1 VNADWLP
8 YLIGAVVG
16 VPAVL
21 VLYIVG
27 TDWLIRRLPP
37 GVHPRIRPWVWV
49 APALILVAALLI
61 YPMIATAWISL
72 LSKDGTRFVGLANF
86 ANVLT
91 DNSVLIAIRNNIF
104 WLVFYTGLVL
114 IFGLILA
121 VMADRVPYES
131 GVKSLIFMPMAI
143 SFVAAGIIWKFM
155 YSYQPKL
162 PGVAQTGTLNAVW
175 TSIFQQQPIAWLIDH
190 RINNFAL
197 IFAAVWIWTGFA
209 MVITSAALKG
219 IPPELMEAA
228 RVDGAT
234 ELQVFFRITIPLL
247 APTLTVI
254 GTTLVIFALK
264 AFDIV
269 YVMTGGLYDTDV
281 MARRMYGEMFNNTN
295 FGTSAAIAMLLL
307 LAVVPVLVFNLRRF
321 QFQEAIR

>member
-1 VNADWLP
+1 VNLDWIP

-16 VPAVL
+16 VPVVL
-21 VLYIVG
+21 VLYILG
-27 TDWLIRRLPP
+27 TDWVIRRLPDDLQ
-37 GVHPRIRPWVWV
+37 PRARPWLWV
-49 APALILVAALLI
+49 GPALILVTGFLI
-61 YPMIATAWISL
+61 YPTIATAWISL
-72 LSKDGTRFVGLANF
+72 LSKDGTRFVGLSNF
-86 ANVLT
+86 AQVLS
-91 DNSVLIAIRNNIF
+91 DNSVLIAIRNNIY

-114 IFGLILA
+114 VFGVILA
-121 VMADRVPYES
+121 VMADRVPYE
-131 GVKSLIFMPMAI
+131 GPVKSLIFMPMAI
-143 SFVAAGIIWKFM
+143 SFVAAGVIWRFM
-155 YSYQPKL
+155 FSFQP
-162 PGVAQTGTLNAVW
+162 PGAPQTGTLNAVW

-209 MVITSAALKG
+209 MVIISAALKG
-219 IPPELMEAA
+219 IPPELTEAA

-234 ELQVFFRITIPLL
+234 ELQVFFRITVPLL

-281 MARRMYGEMFNNTN
+281 MARRMYGEMFNNLN
-295 FGTSAAIAMLLL
+295 FGTSAAIAMILL
-307 LAVVPVLVFNLRRF
+307 LAVIPVLVFNLRRF
-321 QFQEAIR
+321 QVQEAIR

>member
-1 VNADWLP
+1 VNLDWIP

-16 VPAVL
+16 VPVVL
-21 VLYIVG
+21 VLYILG
-27 TDWLIRRLPP
+27 TDWVIRRLPDDLQ
-37 GVHPRIRPWVWV
+37 PRARPWLWV
-49 APALILVAALLI
+49 GPALILVTGFLI
-61 YPMIATAWISL
+61 YPTIATAWISL
-72 LSKDGTRFVGLANF
+72 LSKDGARFVGLSNF
-86 ANVLT
+86 AQVLS
-91 DNSVLIAIRNNIF
+91 DNSVLIAIRNNIY

-114 IFGLILA
+114 VFGLILA
-121 VMADRVPYES
+121 VMADRVPYE
-131 GVKSLIFMPMAI
+131 GPVKSLIFMPMAI
-143 SFVAAGIIWKFM
+143 SFVAAGVIWRFM
-155 YSYQPKL
+155 FSFQP
-162 PGVAQTGTLNAVW
+162 PGAPQTGTLNAVW

-209 MVITSAALKG
+209 MVIISAALKG
-219 IPPELMEAA
+219 IPPELTEAA

-234 ELQVFFRITIPLL
+234 ELQVFFRITVPLL

-281 MARRMYGEMFNNTN
+281 MARRMYGEMFNNLN
-295 FGTSAAIAMLLL
+295 FGTSAAIAMILL
-307 LAVVPVLVFNLRRF
+307 LAVIPVLVFNLRRF
-321 QFQEAIR
+321 QVQEAIR

>member
-1 VNADWLP
+1 VSLDWIP

-16 VPAVL
+16 VPAAL
-21 VLYIVG
+21 ILYIIG
-27 TDWLIRRLPP
+27 ADWLIRRLPD
-37 GVHPRIRPWVWV
+37 GLQPRLRPWVWV
-49 APALILVAALLI
+49 VPALILVAALLI

-86 ANVLT
+86 GSVLT
-91 DNSVLIAIRNNIF
+91 DNSVLIAIRNNIY

-114 IFGLILA
+114 VFGLILA
-121 VMADRVPYES
+121 VLADRVPYE
-131 GVKSLIFMPMAI
+131 GPVKSLIFMPMAI
-143 SFVAAGIIWKFM
+143 SFVAAGVIWRFM
-155 YSYQPKL
+155 FSYQP
-162 PGVAQTGTLNAVW
+162 PGQPQTGTLNAIW
-175 TSIFQQQPIAWLIDH
+175 TSVFQQSPVAWLIDH
-190 RINNFAL
+190 RVNNFAL
-197 IFAAVWIWTGFA
+197 IFAAVWVWTGFA

-219 IPPELMEAA
+219 IPPELLEAA

-234 ELQVFFRITIPLL
+234 ELQVFFRVTVPLL

-264 AFDIV
+264 AFDLV
-269 YVMTGGLYDTDV
+269 YVMTGGFYDTDV
-281 MARRMYGEMFNNTN
+281 MARRMYGEMFNNQN

-307 LAVVPVLVFNLRRF
+307 LAVVPVLIFNLRRF

>member
-1 VNADWLP
+1 MSLDWIP

-16 VPAVL
+16 VPAAL
-21 VLYIVG
+21 ILYIIG
-27 TDWLIRRLPP
+27 ADWLIRRLPDRLQ
-37 GVHPRIRPWVWV
+37 PRLRPWVWV
-49 APALILVAALLI
+49 VPALILVAALLI

-86 ANVLT
+86 GSVLT
-91 DNSVLIAIRNNIF
+91 DNSVLIAIRNNIY

-114 IFGLILA
+114 VFGLILA
-121 VMADRVPYES
+121 VLADRVPYE
-131 GVKSLIFMPMAI
+131 GPVKSLIFMPVAI
-143 SFVAAGIIWKFM
+143 SFVAAGVIWRFM
-155 YSYQPKL
+155 FSYQP
-162 PGVAQTGTLNAVW
+162 PGQPQTGTLNAIW
-175 TSIFQQQPIAWLIDH
+175 TSVFQQSPVAWLIDH
-190 RINNFAL
+190 RVNNFAL
-197 IFAAVWIWTGFA
+197 IFAAVWVWTGFA

-219 IPPELMEAA
+219 IPPELLEAA

-234 ELQVFFRITIPLL
+234 ELQVFFRVTVPLL

-264 AFDIV
+264 AFDLV
-269 YVMTGGLYDTDV
+269 YVMTGGFYDTDV
-281 MARRMYGEMFNNTN
+281 MARRMYGEMFNNQN

-307 LAVVPVLVFNLRRF
+307 LAVVPVLIFNLRRF

>member
-8 YLIGAVVG
+8 YLVGAVIG

-37 GVHPRIRPWVWV
+37 ATHPRIRPWVWV

-86 ANVLT
+86 ANVLS
-91 DNSVLIAIRNNIF
+91 DNSVLIAIRNNIL

-175 TSIFQQQPIAWLIDH
+175 TSLFQQQPIAWLIDH

-269 YVMTGGLYDTDV
+269 YVMTGGLYETDV
-281 MARRMYGEMFNNTN
+281 MARRMYGEMFNNSN

-307 LAVVPVLVFNLRRF
+307 IAVIPVLVFNLRRF

>member
-1 VNADWLP
+1 MNADWLP

-16 VPAVL
+16 IPAVL

-37 GVHPRIRPWVWV
+37 ATQPRIRPWVWV

-72 LSKDGTRFVGLANF
+72 LSRDGTQFVGLSNF
-86 ANVLT
+86 GKVLT
-91 DNSVLIAIRNNIF
+91 DSSVLIAIRNNIL

-114 IFGLILA
+114 VFGLILA
-121 VMADRVPYES
+121 VMADRVPYE
-131 GVKSLIFMPMAI
+131 GPVKSLIFMPMAI
-143 SFVAAGIIWKFM
+143 SFVAAGVIWKFM
-155 YSYQPKL
+155 FSYQP
-162 PGVAQTGTLNAVW
+162 PGAPQTGTLNAVW
-175 TSIFQQQPIAWLIDH
+175 TSIFQQQPVAWLIDQ

-219 IPPELMEAA
+219 IPPELLEAA
-228 RVDGAT
+228 RVDGAN
-234 ELQVFFRITIPLL
+234 ELQVFFRITVPLL

-269 YVMTGGLYDTDV
+269 YVMTGGLYNTDV
-281 MARRMYGEMFNNTN
+281 MARRMYGEMFNNSN

-307 LAVVPVLVFNLRRF
+307 LAVVPVLIFNLRRF

>member
-1 VNADWLP
+1 MSLDWIP

-16 VPAVL
+16 VPAAL
-21 VLYIVG
+21 ILYIIG
-27 TDWLIRRLPP
+27 ADWLIRRLPDRLQ
-37 GVHPRIRPWVWV
+37 PRLRPWVWV
-49 APALILVAALLI
+49 VPALILVAALLI

-86 ANVLT
+86 GSVLT
-91 DNSVLIAIRNNIF
+91 DNSVLIAIRNNIY

-114 IFGLILA
+114 VFGLILA
-121 VMADRVPYES
+121 VLADRVPYE
-131 GVKSLIFMPMAI
+131 GPVKSLIFMPMAI
-143 SFVAAGIIWKFM
+143 SFVAAGVIWRFM
-155 YSYQPKL
+155 FSYQP
-162 PGVAQTGTLNAVW
+162 PGQPQTGTLNAIW
-175 TSIFQQQPIAWLIDH
+175 TSVFQQSPVAWLIDH
-190 RINNFAL
+190 RVNNFAL
-197 IFAAVWIWTGFA
+197 IFAAVLVWTGFA

-219 IPPELMEAA
+219 IPPELLEAA

-234 ELQVFFRITIPLL
+234 ELQVFFRVTVPLL

-264 AFDIV
+264 AFDLV
-269 YVMTGGLYDTDV
+269 YVMTGGFYDTDV
-281 MARRMYGEMFNNTN
+281 MARRMYGEMFNNQN

-307 LAVVPVLVFNLRRF
+307 LAVVPVLIFNLRRF

>member
-27 TDWLIRRLPP
+27 TDWLIRRLSPAAQ
-37 GVHPRIRPWVWV
+37 PRIRPWVWV
-49 APALILVAALLI
+49 APALLLVAALLI

-72 LSKDGTRFVGLANF
+72 LNRDGTQFVGLANF
-86 ANVLT
+86 GKVLT
-91 DNSVLIAIRNNIF
+91 DNSVLIAIRNNIY

-114 IFGLILA
+114 VFGLILA
-121 VMADRVPYES
+121 VMADRVPYE
-131 GVKSLIFMPMAI
+131 GPVKSLIFMPMAI
-143 SFVAAGIIWKFM
+143 SFVAAGVIWRFM
-155 YSYQPKL
+155 FSYQP
-162 PGVAQTGTLNAVW
+162 PGAPQTGTLNAVW
-175 TSIFQQQPIAWLIDH
+175 TSILQQQPIAWLIDQ
-190 RINNFAL
+190 RVNNFAL

-219 IPPELMEAA
+219 IPPELLEAA
-228 RVDGAT
+228 RVDGAN
-234 ELQVFFRITIPLL
+234 ELQVFFRVTVPLL

-269 YVMTGGLYDTDV
+269 YVMTGGLYNTDV
-281 MARRMYGEMFNNTN
+281 MARRMYGEMFNNSN

-307 LAVVPVLVFNLRRF
+307 LAVVPVLIFNLRRF

>member
-1 VNADWLP
+1 MNLDWIP

-16 VPAVL
+16 VPVVL
-21 VLYIVG
+21 VLYILG
-27 TDWLIRRLPP
+27 TDWVIRRLPDDLQ
-37 GVHPRIRPWVWV
+37 PRARPWLWV
-49 APALILVAALLI
+49 GPALILVTGFLI
-61 YPMIATAWISL
+61 YPTIATAWISL
-72 LSKDGTRFVGLANF
+72 LSKDGTRFVGLSNF
-86 ANVLT
+86 AQVLS
-91 DNSVLIAIRNNIF
+91 DNSVLIAIRNNIY

-114 IFGLILA
+114 VFGVILA
-121 VMADRVPYES
+121 VMADRVPYE
-131 GVKSLIFMPMAI
+131 GPVKSLIFMPMAI
-143 SFVAAGIIWKFM
+143 SFVAAGVIWRFM
-155 YSYQPKL
+155 FSFQP
-162 PGVAQTGTLNAVW
+162 PGAPQTGTLNAVW

-209 MVITSAALKG
+209 MVIISAALKG
-219 IPPELMEAA
+219 IPPELTEAA

-234 ELQVFFRITIPLL
+234 ELQVFFRITVPLL

-281 MARRMYGEMFNNTN
+281 MARRMYGEMFNNLN
-295 FGTSAAIAMLLL
+295 FGTSAAIAMILL
-307 LAVVPVLVFNLRRF
+307 LAVIPVLVFNLRRF
-321 QFQEAIR
+321 QVQEAIR

>member
-1 VNADWLP
+1 MSLDWIP

-16 VPAVL
+16 VPAAL
-21 VLYIVG
+21 ILYIIG
-27 TDWLIRRLPP
+27 ADWLIRRLPDRLQ
-37 GVHPRIRPWVWV
+37 PRLRPWVWV
-49 APALILVAALLI
+49 VPALILVAALLI

-86 ANVLT
+86 GSVLT
-91 DNSVLIAIRNNIF
+91 DNSVLIAIRNNIY

-114 IFGLILA
+114 VFGLILA
-121 VMADRVPYES
+121 VLADRVPYE
-131 GVKSLIFMPMAI
+131 GPVKSLIFMPMAI
-143 SFVAAGIIWKFM
+143 SFVAAGVIWRFM
-155 YSYQPKL
+155 FSYQP
-162 PGVAQTGTLNAVW
+162 PGQPQTGTLNAIW
-175 TSIFQQQPIAWLIDH
+175 TSVFQQSPVAWLIDH
-190 RINNFAL
+190 RVNNFAL
-197 IFAAVWIWTGFA
+197 IFAAVWVWTGFA

-219 IPPELMEAA
+219 IPPELLEAA

-234 ELQVFFRITIPLL
+234 ELQVFFRVTVPLL

-264 AFDIV
+264 AFDLV
-269 YVMTGGLYDTDV
+269 YVMTGGFYDTDV
-281 MARRMYGEMFNNTN
+281 MARRMYGEMFNNQN

-307 LAVVPVLVFNLRRF
+307 LAVVPVLIFNLRRF

>member
-1 VNADWLP
+1 MNLAWIP
-8 YLIGAVVG
+8 YLIAAVVG

-21 VLYIVG
+21 VLYILA
-27 TDWLIRRLPP
+27 TDWLIRRLPDDLQ
-37 GVHPRIRPWVWV
+37 PRLRPWVWV
-49 APALILVAALLI
+49 APALVLVTALLI
-61 YPMIATAWISL
+61 YPMVATAWISL
-72 LSKDGTRFVGLANF
+72 LSKDGTQFVGLANF
-86 ANVLT
+86 GHVLT
-91 DNSVLIAIRNNIF
+91 DNSVLIAIRNNIY

-114 IFGLILA
+114 VLGLILA
-121 VMADRVPYES
+121 VLADRVPYE
-131 GVKSLIFMPMAI
+131 GPVKSLIFMPMAI
-143 SFVAAGIIWKFM
+143 SFVAAGVIWRFM
-155 YSYQPKL
+155 YSYQP
-162 PGVAQTGTLNAVW
+162 PGAPQTGTLNAVW
-175 TSIFQQQPIAWLIDH
+175 SSILQQQPIAWLIDH
-190 RINNFAL
+190 RVNNFAL
-197 IFAAVWIWTGFA
+197 IFAAVWVWTGFA

-219 IPPELMEAA
+219 IPPELLEAA

-234 ELQVFFRITIPLL
+234 ELQVFFRVTVPLL

-281 MARRMYGEMFNNTN
+281 MARRMYGEMFNNQN

-307 LAVVPVLVFNLRRF
+307 LAVVPVLIFNLRRF

>member
-1 VNADWLP
+1 VSLDWIP

-16 VPAVL
+16 VPAAL
-21 VLYIVG
+21 ILYIIG
-27 TDWLIRRLPP
+27 ADWLIRRLPDRLQ
-37 GVHPRIRPWVWV
+37 PRLRPWVWV
-49 APALILVAALLI
+49 VPALILVAALLI

-86 ANVLT
+86 GSVLT
-91 DNSVLIAIRNNIF
+91 DNSVLIAIRNNIY

-114 IFGLILA
+114 VFGLILA
-121 VMADRVPYES
+121 VLADRVPYE
-131 GVKSLIFMPMAI
+131 GPVKSLIFMPMAI
-143 SFVAAGIIWKFM
+143 SFVAAGVIWRFM
-155 YSYQPKL
+155 FSYQP
-162 PGVAQTGTLNAVW
+162 PGQPQTGTLNAIW
-175 TSIFQQQPIAWLIDH
+175 TSVFQQSPVAWLIDH
-190 RINNFAL
+190 RVNNFAL
-197 IFAAVWIWTGFA
+197 IFAAVWVWTGFA

-219 IPPELMEAA
+219 IPPELLEAA

-234 ELQVFFRITIPLL
+234 ELQVFFRVTVPLL

-264 AFDIV
+264 AFDLV
-269 YVMTGGLYDTDV
+269 YVMTGGFYDTDV
-281 MARRMYGEMFNNTN
+281 MARRMYGEMFNNQN

-307 LAVVPVLVFNLRRF
+307 LAVVPVLIFNLRRF